1 MRRPRYVLCIGF
13 IFNYLRY
20 CSKDV
25 NHDCG
30 AGGRSEWLISA
41 SDLSGS
47 GRGGDGSLCYSLSIL
62 LKYSLQIPLKFKPR
76 NLLTAEK
83 GVWVKFEKRV
93 A

>member
-25 NHDCG
+25 NHYCE

-47 GRGGDGSLCYSLSIL
+47 GWGGGWELKILFVINIVKIFPADSI
-62 LKYSLQIPLKFKPR
+62 
-76 NLLTAEK
+76 E
-83 GVWVKFEKRV
+83 V
-93 A
+93 